1 MANGIDWF
9 RWHHGS
15 VNDPKFGLVARKASA
30 RVGDV
35 IAVWAL
41 ILEQASA
48 SGERGVFGAIDCE
61 ATDFLLG
68 ADDGT
73 TARILDAMQGRG
85 LIDGGRVTRWEERQ
99 PKRERVDSTAAERKR
114 EQRER
119 EREQRERDSA
129 NNGSSAGVTP
139 SHAMSHQVTPRE
151 EESREEKNNDNN
163 SAGATAAAA
172 AVVVDDQPDDEP
184 DYPRAAPMP
193 PFEEPPQDPAPA
205 IALSVALRKL
215 GVDAKFTHP
224 AVLDWA
230 ERKIPM
236 EVLHAAIAAAREQ
249 KGPTAK
255 IAPNYLV
262 PIIRDLMNPPAA
274 PAPVYGKPAPP
285 IQVRKPQ
292 GMDPKGTDESYDEYD
307 ARIRAAEAAR
317 RTAGNP

>member
-15 VNDPKFGLVARKASA
+15 VNDPKFGLVARKSRA

-48 SGERGVFGAIDCE
+48 SSERGIYGGIDCE

-73 TARILDAMQGRG
+73 TARILEAMQGRG
-85 LIDGGRVTRWEERQ
+85 LVDGDRVTRWEERQ
-99 PKRERVDSTAAERKR
+99 PKRERVDTTAAERKR
-114 EQRER
+114 A
-119 EREQRERDSA
+119 QRERDKLES
-129 NNGSSAGVTP
+129 GDTAGVTP
-139 SHAMSHQVTPRE
+139 SHAMSHHVTPRE
-151 EESREEKNNDNN
+151 EESREEKKDNDN
-163 SAGATAAAA
+163 SAGAPAAAA
-172 AVVVDDQPDDEP
+172 AVVVVDDRPDELDNS
-184 DYPRAAPMP
+184 RAAPMP
-193 PFEEPPQDPAPA
+193 RREDPPESQDPA

-224 AVLDWA
+224 AVLDWSA
-230 ERKIPM
+230 RKIPM
-236 EVLHAAIAAAREQ
+236 EILHAAVATAREQ
-249 KGPTAK
+249 KGPTVK

-262 PIIRDLMNPPAA
+262 PIIRDLLNPPAGPA
-274 PAPVYGKPAPP
+274 PAYGAPAPP
-285 IQVRKPQ
+285 IQVRRPT
-292 GMDPKGTDESYDEYD
+292 GMDPKGTDESYEEYD

-317 RTAGNP
+317 RKGSNP

>member
-15 VNDPKFGLVARKASA
+15 VNDPKFGLVARKAAA

-48 SGERGVFGAIDCE
+48 SAERGVFGAIDCE

-73 TARILDAMQGRG
+73 TARILEAMQGRA
-85 LIDGGRVTRWEERQ
+85 LVDGGRVTRWEERQ
-99 PKRERVDSTAAERKR
+99 PKRERVDTTAAERKR
-114 EQRER
+114 A
-119 EREQRERDSA
+119 QRERDSA
-129 NNGSSAGVTP
+129 NTGADAGVTP
-139 SHAMSHQVTPRE
+139 RHAASHQVTPRE
-151 EESREEKNNDNN
+151 EKSREEQKKDNDN
-163 SAGATAAAA
+163 SAGAPAAAA
-172 AVVVDDQPDDEP
+172 AVVVDDQPDEP
-184 DYPRAAPMP
+184 DNPRAAPMP
-193 PFEEPPQDPAPA
+193 PREEPPESPAPA

-224 AVLDWA
+224 AVLDWVD
-230 ERKIPM
+230 RKIPM
-236 EVLHAAIAAAREQ
+236 EVLHAAVATAREQ
-249 KGPTAK
+249 KGPAVK

-274 PAPVYGKPAPP
+274 SAPGYAKPAAP

-292 GMDPKGTDESYDEYD
+292 GMDPKGLDESYDDYN
-307 ARIRAAEAAR
+307 ARISAAEAAR
-317 RTAGNP
+317 RAAGNP